1 MLRTILATTG
11 LSVALL
17 LAAPAQADITGTINA
32 TLTLQAGCI
41 INGQN
46 YDNGSAN
53 VTFGTLN
60 FGTQN
65 TLFTQVD
72 AQVLSGAT
80 GFTIQC
86 SNGVTPSLSFRAGQ
100 HDGSGTGTGVRA
112 MLNTTTPGQF
122 VTYNLYSD
130 AGRTTVI
137 PIGGTIPLSST
148 GAAQT
153 VNVYGRAFGAAG
165 LSPGTYTDIVTVVLV
180 L

>member
-1 MLRTILATTG
+1 
-11 LSVALL
+11 
-17 LAAPAQADITGTINA
+17 
-32 TLTLQAGCI
+32 
-41 INGQN
+41 
-46 YDNGSAN
+46 
-53 VTFGTLN
+53 
-60 FGTQN
+60 
-65 TLFTQVD
+65 
-72 AQVLSGAT
+72 
-80 GFTIQC
+80 
-86 SNGVTPSLSFRAGQ
+86 
-100 HDGSGTGTGVRA
+100 
-112 MLNTTTPGQF
+112 MLNTTTAGQF